1 MFQGKA
7 VVMKPF
13 VLLVVAVIAW
23 SFVVSS
29 QGTPDTTDLQFEK
42 SFIYSDLVVDGV
54 VEKITTVVVPM
65 EDYAPGVR
73 GPNIPVAIS
82 LFKVNRV
89 LLGYPQAEHIEI
101 VAMKW
106 GSSNH
111 YCFDLQEGDRYILN
125 LLYSNKGKLFE
136 PGRYFM
142 RLDSERFLV
151 RDSRWLQGRKD
162 RPIAEGD
169 LQELY
174 AAVEQATAERSFEV
188 LTRRAD
194 LIVRGR
200 VVATAGA
207 DSSMSEEDESGIQ
220 RVTLAIQS
228 VVKGDAKN
236 DSIVLSLQTKY
247 GVRRL
252 SWGVLVPS
260 MHVGEEWIAFL
271 KYADDPGFYPFAG
284 VNGLFLVKGDSVIR
298 DNWNEMV
305 TGYSLRQMELDLRRM
320 AAQGE

>member
-1 MFQGKA
+1 
-7 VVMKPF
+7 MKPF
-13 VLLVVAVIAW
+13 VLLIVAAVAW
-23 SFVVSS
+23 SSVASS
-29 QGTPDTTDLQFEK
+29 QGEPNATDLQLEK

-54 VEKITTVVVPM
+54 VEKITTITVPM

-73 GPNIPVAIS
+73 GPNIPVAIV

-89 LLGYPQAEHIEI
+89 LIGYPQPERIEI
-101 VAMKW
+101 VAKKW
-106 GSSNH
+106 GSPGH

-125 LLYSNKGKLFE
+125 LLYGNTGRLFE
-136 PGRYFM
+136 QGRYFT

-151 RDSRWLQGRKD
+151 RESRWFQGRKD

-169 LQELY
+169 LQGLY
-174 AAVEQATAERSFEV
+174 VAVERAAAERSFEV

-194 LIVRGR
+194 LIVRGK

-207 DSSMSEEDESGIQ
+207 DSPMSEEDESGIQ

-228 VVKGDAKN
+228 VVKGDVKD

-271 KYADDPGFYPFAG
+271 KYADDPGYYPFAG
-284 VNGLFLVKGDSVIR
+284 VNGLFLVKGDSVTR
-298 DNWNEMV
+298 DKMV
-305 TGYSLRQMELDLRRM
+305 TGYSPRQIELDLRRI